1 DINAIH
7 GGIGTPLQGAVTWHG
22 KDVEGMV
29 KLLLDRGADV
39 KTNAGETGNAL
50 QAAATTGNIDIV
62 KLLIEHG
69 ADVNEGGGE
78 NDSHGKDV
86 EGMVKLLLDRGA
98 DVKTNAGET
107 GNALQAAATTGNIE
121 IVKLLIEHGAD
132 VNEGGGENDSPI
144 IATAKEGHKHIA
156 DLLVEKGAEVNKLF
170 GGLGTALVGAVLA
183 DKDEMVRFLLEK
195 GADPYLKGEEYQKL
209 FATRSDLLQLI
220 APNVGAVLA
229 DKDEMVRFLLE
240 KGADPYLK
248 GEEYVSARKLAVAKG
263 KLWLFAG
270 GMNSINMPI
279 LTLFLCCVIMDR
291 FDGQQPTALVC
302 ACENS
307 ERDSL
312 SPFAALWKSIMAFL
326 EPSCSLGWQQI
337 MTASAPSQIAR
348 STLDVPSSVQSLA
361 LRLLKSRKQPDFN
374 IEKTFAETSKL
385 VSPQLADEFHFHS
398 YAKAYWLQ
406 HIFCISEQESLMLQH
421 IFCISELE
429 SLMYD
434 LLRRLF
440 KGNAVN
446 TNEIDEEGRTPLLLA
461 ARDGHEA
468 IVKSLLN
475 SDIVNID
482 SKDSHG
488 RTPLS
493 CFSWAAEN
501 GHEGVV
507 KLLLDKGAKLETE
520 HGLGRTPLSLAAG
533 NGHEEVSYSHK
544 LETEDSRGRTP
555 LSWAAENGHEG
566 VVKLLLDKGAKL
578 ETEDSRGLTPLS
590 WAAEN
595 GHEGVVK
602 LLLDKGAKLETE
614 DSRGLTPLS
623 WAAENGHEGVVKLLL
638 HKGAKLETEH
648 GLGRTP
654 LSLAAG
660 NGHEEV
666 VKLLSSIT

>member
-1 DINAIH
+1 
-7 GGIGTPLQGAVTWHG
+7 
-22 KDVEGMV
+22 
-29 KLLLDRGADV
+29 
-39 KTNAGETGNAL
+39 
-50 QAAATTGNIDIV
+50 
-62 KLLIEHG
+62 
-69 ADVNEGGGE
+69 
-78 NDSHGKDV
+78 
-86 EGMVKLLLDRGA
+86 
-98 DVKTNAGET
+98 
-107 GNALQAAATTGNIE
+107 
-121 IVKLLIEHGAD
+121 
-132 VNEGGGENDSPI
+132 
-144 IATAKEGHKHIA
+144 
-156 DLLVEKGAEVNKLF
+156 
-170 GGLGTALVGAVLA
+170 
-183 DKDEMVRFLLEK
+183 
-195 GADPYLKGEEYQKL
+195 
-209 FATRSDLLQLI
+209 
-220 APNVGAVLA
+220 
-229 DKDEMVRFLLE
+229 
-240 KGADPYLK
+240 
-248 GEEYVSARKLAVAKG
+248 
-263 KLWLFAG
+263 
-270 GMNSINMPI
+270 
-279 LTLFLCCVIMDR
+279 
-291 FDGQQPTALVC
+291 
-302 ACENS
+302 
-307 ERDSL
+307 
-312 SPFAALWKSIMAFL
+312 
-326 EPSCSLGWQQI
+326 
-337 MTASAPSQIAR
+337 MTASTPSQIAR

-374 IEKTFAETSKL
+374 IEKTLAETSKL

-398 YAKAYWLQ
+398 YANAYW
-406 HIFCISEQESLMLQH
+406 LQH

-520 HGLGRTPLSLAAG
+520 
-533 NGHEEVSYSHK
+533 
-544 LETEDSRGRTP
+544 DSRGRTS

-614 DSRGLTPLS
+614 
-623 WAAENGHEGVVKLLL
+623 
-638 HKGAKLETEH
+638 H

-660 NGHEEV
+660 NGHEGV